1 MKNLIRFLFVSLALG
16 TSVMFAEVTPAATPN
31 ATATQHHAK
40 SGKSAK
46 KAKHAKKHAKTK
58 KPGKKHAK

>member
-16 TSVMFAEVTPAATPN
+16 TSVMFAEVTPTATPSS
-31 ATATQHHAK
+31 TSTQHHAK

-46 KAKHAKKHAKTK
+46 KAKHAKKHAKSK
-58 KPGKKHAK
+58 KPRTKRTK